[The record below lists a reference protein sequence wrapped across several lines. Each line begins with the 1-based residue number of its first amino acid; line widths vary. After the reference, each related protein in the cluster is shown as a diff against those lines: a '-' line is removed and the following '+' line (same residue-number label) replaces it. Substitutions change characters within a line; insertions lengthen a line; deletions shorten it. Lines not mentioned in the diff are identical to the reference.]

1 MNELLTDPALIE
13 AIQTLGRK
21 MKSPAD
27 LATLNSELIRITIEA
42 ALNGEMEVHLGYSKH
57 SVAGYNTGNNR
68 NGYNRKTLKGQH
80 GEIEISSPRDRKGQF
95 EPAFITKYQTRL
107 SKFDEQIL
115 TLYAKGMSTRDI
127 TDTMQEMYGAEVSPG
142 LVSQVTESVRDK
154 IIEWQN
160 RPLDAIYPVI
170 YMDCIHLKIRQDKQI
185 ISKAIYLVLGINL
198 HGHKELLGMWIS
210 ENEGAKFWL
219 SVLTELK
226 NRGVQDVMVAC
237 VDGLKGFPDAISA
250 VFPKTQVQLCIV
262 HMVRNSLK
270 FVAWKDRK
278 EVAEDL
284 KVIYHSVSV
293 EEAEMELRRF
303 ADKWDVLYPKISA
316 SWRENWANLIAFF
329 QYPKDIR
336 KVIYTTNAIE
346 SLNSVIR
353 KACNNHKLFPNDNA
367 ALKVVFLA
375 VEQTTQKWTMPIQNW
390 QLALNQFMIFFE
402 GRFPSNF

>member
-1 MNELLTDPALIE
+1 MNELFADQALIE
-13 AIQTLGRK
+13 AIQTLGKK

-27 LATLNSELIRITIEA
+27 LAMLNSELLRITVEA

-57 SVAGYNTGNNR
+57 APAGYNTGNSR
-68 NGYNRKTLKGQH
+68 NGYNRKTLKGQP
-80 GEIEISSPRDRKGQF
+80 GEIEIASPRDRKGQF
-95 EPAFITKYQTRL
+95 EPAFIPKYQTRL
-107 SKFDEQIL
+107 DKFDEQIL

-127 TDTMQEMYGAEVSPG
+127 ADTVQEMYGTEVSPS
-142 LVSQVTESVRDK
+142 LVSQVTESVLESV
-154 IIEWQN
+154 IEWQH

-170 YMDCIHLKIRQDKQI
+170 YMDCIYLKIRQDKQI
-185 ISKAIYLVLGINL
+185 INKAVYLVLGINL
-198 HGHKELLGMWIS
+198 HGHKELLGIWIS

-237 VDGLKGFPDAISA
+237 IDGLKGFPEAISA
-250 VFPKTQVQLCIV
+250 IFPKTQIQLCIV

-278 EVAEDL
+278 EVADDL
-284 KVIYHSVSV
+284 KVIYHSISV
-293 EEAEMELRRF
+293 EQAEMELQRF
-303 ADKWDVLYPKISA
+303 ADKWDALYPRISM
-316 SWRENWANLIAFF
+316 SWQSNWANLIAFF
-329 QYPKDIR
+329 QYPKEIR
-336 KVIYTTNAIE
+336 KVIYTTNSIE

-375 VEQTTQKWTMPIQNW
+375 VEQTTKKWTMPIQNW
-390 QLALNQFMIFFE
+390 QLALNHK
-402 GRFPSNF
+402 